1 MQFASLTPGI
11 NTMHRPTVAFL
22 TALMIV
28 GAVLL
33 WIWPPDPNDVTLS
46 SLQGALVKV
55 SILLGALWLAEPTL
69 RRLPP
74 WFVVI
79 VLVGTVVVVLA
90 LRSPAVLRVAIP
102 VLVILWLTRRTKPK
116 AAAKSANVG
125 A

>member
-1 MQFASLTPGI
+1 
-11 NTMHRPTVAFL
+11 MHRPTVAFL
-22 TALMIV
+22 TVLMIV

-33 WIWPPDPNDVTLS
+33 WIWPPDPDDVTLS

-116 AAAKSANVG
+116 AAKRPDAAT
-125 A
+125 